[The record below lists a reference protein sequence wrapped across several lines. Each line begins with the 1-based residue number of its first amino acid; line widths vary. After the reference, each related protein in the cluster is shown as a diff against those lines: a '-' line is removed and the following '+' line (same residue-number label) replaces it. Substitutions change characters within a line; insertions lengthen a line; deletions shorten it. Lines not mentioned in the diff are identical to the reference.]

1 MNSNCVCCGD
11 DYTNMKPTSYPTG
24 AKSIP
29 FVSEMQLLSKYGKQ
43 KIKLAFCDKH
53 GNNLRACTRITNKG
67 ILQIR
72 NTNSMR
78 WNNAEK
84 LGIVIV

>member
-1 MNSNCVCCGD
+1 MSCVCCKHD
-11 DYTNMKPTSYPTG
+11 WKDRKPTPYTTG

-29 FVSEMQLLSKYGKQ
+29 FVTKMQLLSKYGRQ
-43 KIKLAFCDKH
+43 KIKLALCDLH
-53 GNNLRACTRITNKG
+53 GNNLRTYTRITNNG

-72 NTNSMR
+72 NVKTRR

-84 LGIVIV
+84 LGTVTA